1 MLIFQK
7 SFLCQIKMNNK
18 FIFVFSLHNLP
29 EGSQFRYD
37 FNDFEGILSAI
48 PNIRY
53 ACILCG
59 HLKFPSTNWH
69 TLLSNSEEEIQI
81 IELLDFNIF
90 QKKFS
95 TCSRDTLDVAF
106 CQNIALSAE
115 MDENFSEVSD
125 CSDHLLTKL
134 SVDCSSVILSF
145 KMSVVLCLWTTQ
157 WC

>member
-37 FNDFEGILSAI
+37 FYDFKGILSAI

-59 HLKFPSTNWH
+59 NLKFPSTNWH
-69 TLLSNSEEEIQI
+69 TLLSNSEETIQI
-81 IELLDFNIF
+81 IELLDFNIC
-90 QKKFS
+90 QKNFRPAPA
-95 TCSRDTLDVAF
+95 TLWMSRFARTWPSLLNWMKISAKSLIVLIIYQSN
-106 CQNIALSAE
+106 CQSIVLVLPSLSK
-115 MDENFSEVSD
+115 
-125 CSDHLLTKL
+125 C
-134 SVDCSSVILSF
+134 
-145 KMSVVLCLWTTQ
+145 Q
-157 WC
+157 